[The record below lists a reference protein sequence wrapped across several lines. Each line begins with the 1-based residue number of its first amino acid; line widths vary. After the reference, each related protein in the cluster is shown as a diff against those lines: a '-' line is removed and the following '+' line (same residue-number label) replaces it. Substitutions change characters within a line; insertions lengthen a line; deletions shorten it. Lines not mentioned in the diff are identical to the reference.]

1 MVFDPA
7 AAEENKGRKGPAAR
21 PRDAATLILTRRTG
35 STVELLMGQRHASH
49 RFMPNQYV
57 FPGGRVDRA
66 DSSVRVGTTLR
77 EDVAGRLTKGCSP
90 TRAQAL
96 ALAAI
101 RETFEETGLIVGH
114 PLAPGEKAPRTAS
127 SSWAEFFNT
136 GHLPALDKLDYV
148 ARAITPPYRPIRF
161 HARFFLADAALARG
175 EIKGSGEL
183 LKLHWVPLG
192 DAKKLDLP
200 RITAVVIDEIDKLV
214 SGKPDPQGV
223 PFFYFKH
230 GKPAQAW
237 D

>member
-1 MVFDPA
+1 MVFDPVA
-7 AAEENKGRKGPAAR
+7 AAENKGRKGPAAR
-21 PRDAATLILTRRTG
+21 PRDAATLILTRRAG
-35 STVELLMGQRHASH
+35 SGVELLMGQRHAGH
-49 RFMPNQYV
+49 RFMPNQFV

-66 DSSVRVGTTLR
+66 DHSVRVGTALR
-77 EDVAGRLTKGCSP
+77 PDVASRLTKGCTP

-101 RETFEETGLIVGH
+101 RETFEETGLVVGH
-114 PLAPGEKAPRTAS
+114 PLSPGEKPPRTAS
-127 SSWAEFFNT
+127 EAWSSFFGT

-200 RITAVVIDEIDKLV
+200 RITAVVIDEIEKMV
-214 SGKPDPQGV
+214 TGKSDPQGV
-223 PFFYFKH
+223 PFFFFRH
-230 GKPAQAW
+230 GKPVQDW